1 MRAELPVR
9 INTGEMVMFEG
20 LPTIVDGFNEDTKKA
35 SGVLYQ
41 YHWDQNVW
49 IPHPNISLQIPRLD
63 ATVFE
68 VPKYLFG
75 LC

>member
-1 MRAELPVR
+1 
-9 INTGEMVMFEG
+9 MFEG
-20 LPTIVDGFNEDTKKA
+20 LPTIVDGYDQDNDKS

-41 YHWDQNVW
+41 YHWNQDEW
-49 IPHPNISLQIPRLD
+49 IINPRMSLKVPRYD

>member
-1 MRAELPVR
+1 
-9 INTGEMVMFEG
+9 MFEG
-20 LPTIVDGFNEDTKKA
+20 RPTMVDGYNEDDQKS

-41 YHWDQNVW
+41 YHWDQDEW
-49 IPHPNISLQIPRLD
+49 IPHPKISLKIPRFD